1 MENVMERIAKQSW
14 GHGLNFELA
23 GRFKDE
29 NELKKLLNSYDINS
43 DNSEDLV
50 NESVG
55 YALIY
60 GENIDTV
67 QVENDNELWIV
78 YHDLSTF
85 DGLCD
90 ALYKDQNGDYL
101 LGFAYDTF
109 NIRFAIDLK
118 TGTIGTINFKGLSAV
133 DYRWKHTLYNDDIK
147 MLQSVVEEND
157 LSIDGDIQVNRLD
170 MNKLAYPVI

>member
-1 MENVMERIAKQSW
+1 MENVMERIAKKSW
-14 GHGLNFELA
+14 GHGLKFELA

-29 NELKKLLNSYDINS
+29 NELKKLLNSYDIDS

-60 GENIDTV
+60 GEDIDTV

-78 YHDLSTF
+78 HHDLSTF

-101 LGFAYDTF
+101 LGFAHDTF
-109 NIRFAIDLK
+109 DMSFAIDLK
-118 TGTIGTINFKGLSAV
+118 SGTIGTINFKRLSTV
-133 DYRWKHTLYNDDIK
+133 DYRWKHTLHNDDIE
-147 MLQSVVEEND
+147 MLQSVVKEND
-157 LSIDGDIQVNRLD
+157 LSIDGNVQVNRLD